1 MNNKRFIR
9 LIIIILSIVLIS
21 LSAHKLYSAFNTV
34 SISKITLE
42 NFDEKQNKAT
52 IKIKIPI
59 FFQYLANIIISF
71 KKFNT

>member
-52 IKIKIPI
+52 IKIKINEKNQ
-59 FFQYLANIIISF
+59 FYFATVLCED
-71 KKFNT
+71 

>member
-21 LSAHKLYSAFNTV
+21 LSVYKLYSAFNTV

-42 NFDEKQNKAT
+42 NFDENYKLEDLSA
-52 IKIKIPI
+52 
-59 FFQYLANIIISF
+59 
-71 KKFNT
+71 

>member
-52 IKIKIPI
+52 IKIKINEKNQ
-59 FFQYLANIIISF
+59 F
-71 KKFNT
+71 